1 MTRRSSPVLLCAGVV
16 GIALVLLTRGT
27 AAQTVELRPN
37 LVAFPAGAASLS
49 VVASG
54 GIVSLRFA
62 TTSWNNGQGPLEL
75 RAGEISTDGQR
86 RKVYQRVYLSDGTYY
101 DKYAGEFEYH
111 PEHQHFHF
119 ENYALYTLKPVN
131 VSATPKTSAKTTFC
145 VMDTTKVNTTLP
157 GAPQSAVYS
166 TCGADIQGMSVG
178 WGDTYGAS
186 LAGQSFDVTDNP
198 DGDYDIIIEVDPKT
212 QLVEVTR
219 SDNVSC
225 LRVRLSVSARTVKS
239 LGACSTTATVTVD
252 SITPNYM
259 YSGTVLT
266 GVTIKGS
273 GFVPGMA
280 VGFEGSGQAPIASDI
295 NVVDP
300 STITLTVTA
309 KSAGGRRERLYDVRV
324 SSAVLPKSFAVKP

>member
-1 MTRRSSPVLLCAGVV
+1 LCASAVA
-16 GIALVLLTRGT
+16 IALVLLTRGT

-37 LVAFPAGAASLS
+37 LVAYPAGSASLS

-62 TTSWNNGQGPLEL
+62 TTSWNNGTGPLEL
-75 RAGEISTDGQR
+75 RAGDIIIAPDGSQR
-86 RKVYQRVYLSDGTYY
+86 RKVNQRVYLSDGTYY

-131 VSATPKTSAKTTFC
+131 APGASSKQSAKTTFC

-157 GAPQSAVYS
+157 GAPLNAVYS

-186 LAGQSFDVTDNP
+186 LPGQAFDVTDNP
-198 DGDYDIIIEVDPKT
+198 DGDYDIIIEIDPKT
-212 QLVEVTR
+212 QLIEGTR

-225 LRVRLSVSARTVKS
+225 LRVHLSVSARTVKS
-239 LGACSTTATVTVD
+239 LGACSTTATVTID

-259 YSGTVLT
+259 YSGTVLS

-273 GFVPGMA
+273 GFVQGMA
-280 VGFEGSGQAPIASDI
+280 VGLEGSGQAPIASEI
-295 NVVDP
+295 NVVD
-300 STITLTVTA
+300 SNTITLTVTA
-309 KSAGGRRERLYDVRV
+309 KSAGGKREKLYDVRV